1 MLLGDRQVRHRQSTS
16 KSAQVARGARLPRR
30 NFATSPASDILANPA
45 GRVGAEGEE
54 MSAQDWTTF
63 VVIFGVAAL
72 VMWRLDRLGKQIEAV
87 RDQLL
92 FELGNE
98 DVKSETLR
106 SREWDTNERKRR
118 VSFGCSG

>member
-45 GRVGAEGEE
+45 GRVEAEGEE

-87 RDQLL
+87 RDQD
-92 FELGNE
+92 GRQW
-98 DVKSETLR
+98 SGASTSGR
-106 SREWDTNERKRR
+106 SSMFIWLCEIR
-118 VSFGCSG
+118 VD